1 MIYFSNMRQS
11 VKLFL
16 YLKTI
21 LTKKYKFN
29 QVWLLNIFQNNLLMK
44 TKWGNSSVVFVFI
57 ITILIIIT
65 ITTMQLQI
73 N

>member
-1 MIYFSNMRQS
+1 MIYFSNMQQS

-16 YLKTI
+16 YLKMI

-44 TKWGNSSVVFVFI
+44 TKWGNLSVVFVFI